1 MTRGLE
7 QLDHSIAKQVQV
19 FFDGSP
25 LESRV
30 RQIPGDVSTRLRLI
44 VGAGGGELARVHDDR
59 RVREV
64 PKRARVIHVE
74 VRLHDVA
81 DRICRDAEAAQ
92 LLGAMLRL
100 GHVRAKVVRQ
110 GAPVSAGVSG
120 NRERIATVD
129 QDVTLRVAD
138 QKERHGRLDPASL
151 ESAAAEEEERDPVRH
166 IRIVDAPRPSSP
178 ARLRLWL
185 VHADRDRR
193 DDSVASGHA
202 LGDRPRAIRGARV
215 APPPGDRRPQGRHRG
230 DRRGRRQPHG
240 DGHIGEGERQD
251 EGVEMEARLA
261 THLEHHLF
269 AGIPWYHLRR
279 AHQALAPQWK
289 ELEAPVEPG
298 YWSVLRR
305 LASARQA

>member
-81 DRICRDAEAAQ
+81 DRICRDAEPAQ

-151 ESAAAEEEERDPVRH
+151 ESAAAEEVERDPVRH
-166 IRIVDAPRPSSP
+166 IRIVDVPRPSSP
-178 ARLRLWL
+178 A
-185 VHADRDRR
+185 
-193 DDSVASGHA
+193 
-202 LGDRPRAIRGARV
+202 GARV
-215 APPPGDRRPQGRHRG
+215 C
-230 DRRGRRQPHG
+230 
-240 DGHIGEGERQD
+240 
-251 EGVEMEARLA
+251 
-261 THLEHHLF
+261 
-269 AGIPWYHLRR
+269 LRR
-279 AHQALAPQWK
+279 AASESAAHEGRRAPLVDRSHTLGEVLGLEQLGLFGPLVGGGLPDPLGEIPALI
-289 ELEAPVEPG
+289 
-298 YWSVLRR
+298 
-305 LASARQA
+305 